1 MVEKG
6 ASISK
11 EVIPIYK
18 YIITYKIS
26 GSYFLWFTSFK
37 TNKSK
42 NRHERGI
49 TPQIFYGIH
58 SKVNQ
63 VI

>member
-1 MVEKG
+1 MVEKS
-6 ASISK
+6 ASSIGK
-11 EVIPIYK
+11 WEVGIPYIYE

-26 GSYFLWFTSFK
+26 SSLFLWFTSFK
-37 TNKSK
+37 TN
-42 NRHERGI
+42 RQERDI